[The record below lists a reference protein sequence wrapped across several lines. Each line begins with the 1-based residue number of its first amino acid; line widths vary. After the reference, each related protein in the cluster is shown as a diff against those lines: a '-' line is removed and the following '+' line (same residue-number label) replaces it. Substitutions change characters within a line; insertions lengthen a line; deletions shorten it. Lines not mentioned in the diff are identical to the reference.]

1 MYEGRFRTLHNPAQR
16 QRTPVLNPK
25 QSVTY
30 SQENFKKRNPHIRSL
45 LTPSKRDVV
54 K

>member
-25 QSVTY
+25 KSVTY
-30 SQENFKKRNPHIRSL
+30 SQKQSRREIR
-45 LTPSKRDVV
+45 T
-54 K
+54 